1 MPMTSVSGIKSG
13 GKGGPERIEL
23 EDAVAGDGPQPK
35 KGQDVSF
42 HYTGWLALT
51 REGRKG
57 RVQRVKGQ
65 VNWPSKA
72 FDMCKNSL
80 QPASATDYGANRR
93 LTHHTGVIRL
103 SNARSESARCKLP
116 LQHVSSRCVP

>member
-1 MPMTSVSGIKSG
+1 MPLTSVSGIKSG
-13 GKGGPERIEL
+13 GKVRPERIEL

-65 VNWPSKA
+65 VSGLRHA
-72 FDMCKNSL
+72 QEQF
-80 QPASATDYGANRR
+80 ATR
-93 LTHHTGVIRL
+93 LGH
-103 SNARSESARCKLP
+103 
-116 LQHVSSRCVP
+116 